1 MGWSCESDRNQLFS
15 SLFLWSFTQKHLK
28 SFGKLLVLATIT
40 VLSEWRRADWLWCRE
55 SASGCQGIPV
65 IWPSMRECEPGESSF
80 FHRWLISKTNWLLLF
95 YSLVMS
101 LWLTLPKEEVGGGAK
116 GKGDVWQE
124 NDHTLFS
131 SKSAW
136 EIDLSNRRLCHGS
149 RRVPERK
156 MTCSGVCFWKCMQND
171 KSKLLGDTQIHWGT
185 KACSHSDLGAHTQT
199 NTIFPLREHVSA
211 VALQREG
218 ILLETFYVYQ

>member
-1 MGWSCESDRNQLFS
+1 
-15 SLFLWSFTQKHLK
+15 
-28 SFGKLLVLATIT
+28 
-40 VLSEWRRADWLWCRE
+40 
-55 SASGCQGIPV
+55 
-65 IWPSMRECEPGESSF
+65 MRECEPGESSF

-124 NDHTLFS
+124 NVHTLFS

-156 MTCSGVCFWKCMQND
+156 MTCSVACVWKYMWNET
-171 KSKLLGDTQIHWGT
+171 STLLGDTHNYIEAHN
-185 KACSHSDLGAHTQT
+185 HTQVRVHT
-199 NTIFPLREHVSA
+199 RKHTHTSYFLTCISCTGLSVSGYIVLIWSPVRVCVVWIRE
-211 VALQREG
+211 
-218 ILLETFYVYQ
+218 IL